1 MSFYITLPSNSSLKD
16 FPKNTP
22 GEFTVPLPTLFTFQW
37 EIQYTKS
44 WFNIPE
50 VQVIKV
56 GSKEVEISE
65 GFYPTLEVL
74 TTELNF

>member
-22 GEFTVPLPTLFTFQW
+22 GEFTVPQPHPIHLPVGEGW
-37 EIQYTKS
+37 EVGMAEIQYTKS

-50 VQVIKV
+50 
-56 GSKEVEISE
+56 
-65 GFYPTLEVL
+65 
-74 TTELNF
+74 